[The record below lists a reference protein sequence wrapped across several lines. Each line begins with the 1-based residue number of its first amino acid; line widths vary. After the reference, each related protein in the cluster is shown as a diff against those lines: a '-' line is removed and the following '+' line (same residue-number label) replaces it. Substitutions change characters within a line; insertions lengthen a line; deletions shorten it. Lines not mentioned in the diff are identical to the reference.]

1 MDTATIVL
9 GAAEDK
15 GVPLVSAQEEMRV
28 EVVRDYEGFLRLGP
42 VWNRLADEA
51 GLDHPFIR
59 HEWVRTWWESF
70 EPGAALHIIV
80 VKRGGE
86 PIAIAPLM
94 ADQGRM
100 YGWPLRRL
108 RGIANV
114 YTERFD
120 FILTQEPREAC
131 RTIWRYLAARAADW
145 DVLELR
151 QLPDGAKVKE
161 YLPLCAFEDRF
172 LFGVW
177 HCSDGP
183 YVPVNR
189 SWEAYHRS
197 LSKKHLSNLKGRV
210 KGLNRIGDVRHEI
223 VTGGDDLD
231 TLLNEAFHLE
241 AAVWK
246 GEEGTAILSRS
257 DRHRF
262 YRGLLKRAAEQG
274 WLELHFLTVGG
285 KRIAVQL
292 ALVLRRK
299 LYILKSGYDPRYG
312 QFAPSLVLCELMLR
326 RAWKQDLAEIDFL
339 GDAER
344 WKLEW
349 AQHTRSHDWLFVFPD
364 RPRARWLHRLKFSI
378 VPRLKRHPVYRAA
391 KAAGGRIG
399 LTVHGR

>member
-151 QLPDGAKVKE
+151 QCRTAPKVKSICR
-161 YLPLCAFEDRF
+161 CARSRT
-172 LFGVW
+172 GS
-177 HCSDGP
+177 CSACGIAPTARMCPSTDPG
-183 YVPVNR
+183 R
-189 SWEAYHRS
+189 RTTEAYRRS
-197 LSKKHLSNLKGRV
+197 TCP
-210 KGLNRIGDVRHEI
+210 I
-223 VTGGDDLD
+223 
-231 TLLNEAFHLE
+231 
-241 AAVWK
+241 
-246 GEEGTAILSRS
+246 
-257 DRHRF
+257 
-262 YRGLLKRAAEQG
+262 
-274 WLELHFLTVGG
+274 
-285 KRIAVQL
+285 
-292 ALVLRRK
+292 
-299 LYILKSGYDPRYG
+299 
-312 QFAPSLVLCELMLR
+312 
-326 RAWKQDLAEIDFL
+326 
-339 GDAER
+339 
-344 WKLEW
+344 
-349 AQHTRSHDWLFVFPD
+349 
-364 RPRARWLHRLKFSI
+364 
-378 VPRLKRHPVYRAA
+378 
-391 KAAGGRIG
+391 
-399 LTVHGR
+399 